1 MESEIA
7 CKVYIETIKGRNYGL
22 DIKNPHKTE
31 DLHEYTSQ
39 EIIGLLEQSFSK
51 GRDLLKKLNAEM
63 IR

>member
-1 MESEIA
+1 
-7 CKVYIETIKGRNYGL
+7 L

-39 EIIGLLEQSFSK
+39 EIIGLLEK
-51 GRDLLKKLNAEM
+51 GLTKSHELLNLMREE